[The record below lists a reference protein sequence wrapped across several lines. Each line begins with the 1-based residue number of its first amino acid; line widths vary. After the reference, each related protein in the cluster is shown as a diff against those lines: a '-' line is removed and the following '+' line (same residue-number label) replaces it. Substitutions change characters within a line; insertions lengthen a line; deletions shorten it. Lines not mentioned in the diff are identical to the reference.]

1 MDIVRRFPDVVSV
14 GVYGLTYKMHSE
26 VTEESQ
32 SIMLANEL
40 IQHDLAVM
48 TFDPILMDRP
58 PKLNPRVHFE
68 KDFERFI
75 QVDLIINATGAVD
88 PEAKLPVTVTMISI

>member
-1 MDIVRRFPDVVSV
+1 MLGVSLFANV
-14 GVYGLTYKMHSE
+14 GIGELLLPKNFN
-26 VTEESQ
+26 
-32 SIMLANEL
+32 IILANEL

-58 PKLNPRVHFE
+58 PKLNPGVHFE